1 MARLEHCSSLWYSLG
16 PCETRSL
23 EKRRQCDN
31 HKFGTVT
38 SDQEIVQCKA
48 VKRPGSAFSILDL
61 TCHGHL
67 HLYRVRH
74 QPPCSFSFAYLGH
87 PSHAN
92 RTDATVEVVVARFQN
107 YPKLFFQSVPYIGP
121 IWDQISTAKE
131 ALQELQ
137 VWDSY
142 QGPWSKTLR
151 WTKSLQCKTV
161 KLRSCKYHWVA
172 TSLSKYLQ
180 LCVLLASL
188 FWLLLAVSQS
198 PVFWLLIWLSMANGS
213 FLKFNA
219 NTSPHAV
226 QW

>member
-1 MARLEHCSSLWYSLG
+1 MRQSQVWDSYQRPRDCAVQSSEATRLRFFDSWFDMSWPLASLSSSTPATMQFQLCLSWT
-16 PCETRSL
+16 PC
-23 EKRRQCDN
+23 
-31 HKFGTVT
+31 
-38 SDQEIVQCKA
+38 
-48 VKRPGSAFSILDL
+48 
-61 TCHGHL
+61 
-67 HLYRVRH
+67 
-74 QPPCSFSFAYLGH
+74 
-87 PSHAN
+87 HAN

-151 WTKSLQCKTV
+151 WTNSLQCKTV